1 MNFFIFLD
9 IERVRGVEPLS
20 SAWKAEV
27 IPIYDTRNTKFCC
40 RRAGIRTRNKSSQRT
55 CAAVTLLSVYA
66 LLNIAKFSLV
76 VNYGIMVQY
85 INMFKKIGA
94 QLDIIG
100 QCKRYGLSLW
110 QCPQFL
116 FIVMGLFIILV
127 SIVSYLIGAH
137 YIVSSEIVIF
147 VVLTVTSILF
157 IISFIITRS
166 FERLA
171 EASRMK
177 SEFINII
184 SHQLRSPLT
193 NIKWTFEVMASE
205 EFKVPAEKQE
215 EYFVN
220 VKENIARMVELI
232 DDLLIVSKIEQGSFS
247 MTKREISLEGLIK
260 DLVERYKVFA
270 EASRIKLN
278 FYSQEN
284 LPKVLADPSF
294 LKIVT
299 ENLIDN
305 AIRYTKGG
313 GIVEIKLIKEKGK
326 VLFAIKD
333 SGVGIPQEE
342 QKYIFQK
349 FFRAENISKERTR
362 GSGLG
367 LYVCKSILDKLGGQI
382 WFKSQLGKGTTFY
395 FRLPIK

>member
-9 IERVRGVEPLS
+9 IERVMGVEPTS
-20 SAWKAEV
+20 FAWKAN
-27 IPIYDTRNTKFCC
+27 IIATIRHPLRFDC

-171 EASRMK
+171 EASQMK
-177 SEFINII
+177 SEFINIV

-193 NIKWTFEVMASE
+193 NIKWTFEVLASE

>member
-1 MNFFIFLD
+1 
-9 IERVRGVEPLS
+9 
-20 SAWKAEV
+20 
-27 IPIYDTRNTKFCC
+27 
-40 RRAGIRTRNKSSQRT
+40 
-55 CAAVTLLSVYA
+55 
-66 LLNIAKFSLV
+66 
-76 VNYGIMVQY
+76 
-85 INMFKKIGA
+85 MFEKIGV

-100 QCKRYGLSLW
+100 QCKRYGLSVW

-116 FIVMGLFIILV
+116 FVVMGVFIILA
-127 SIVSYLIGAH
+127 SIVSYLIGAR
-137 YIVSSEIVIF
+137 YILSPETVIF
-147 VVLTVTSILF
+147 IVLIVASILF
-157 IISFIITRS
+157 IIAFVITRS

-177 SEFINII
+177 SEFINIV

-247 MTKREISLEGLIK
+247 VAKVEISLKDLTE

-284 LPKVLADPSF
+284 MPKVLADPSL

-313 GIVEIKLIKEKGK
+313 GIVEIKLIKEKDK

-333 SGVGIPQEE
+333 SGVGIPQKD

-367 LYVCKSILDKLGGQI
+367 LYVCKSILNRLGGQI

-395 FRLPIK
+395 FTLPIK

>member
-1 MNFFIFLD
+1 
-9 IERVRGVEPLS
+9 
-20 SAWKAEV
+20 
-27 IPIYDTRNTKFCC
+27 
-40 RRAGIRTRNKSSQRT
+40 
-55 CAAVTLLSVYA
+55 
-66 LLNIAKFSLV
+66 
-76 VNYGIMVQY
+76 
-85 INMFKKIGA
+85 MFEKIGA
-94 QLDIIG
+94 QLDIVG
-100 QCKRYGLSLW
+100 QCKRYGISLW

-116 FIVMGLFIILV
+116 FVVMGVFIILT
-127 SIVSYLIGAH
+127 SIISYLIGAR
-137 YIVSSEIVIF
+137 YIVNPET
-147 VVLTVTSILF
+147 VVLIVLIVTAILF
-157 IISFIITRS
+157 IIAFVITRS

-171 EASRMK
+171 EASQMK
-177 SEFINII
+177 SEFINIV

-247 MTKREISLEGLIK
+247 IAKREISLKDLIK

-278 FYSQEN
+278 FYSQKN
-284 LPKVLADPSF
+284 MPKILADPSL

-313 GIVEIKLIKEKGK
+313 GIVEIKLIKEKDK

-333 SGVGIPQEE
+333 SGVGIPQKD

-395 FRLPIK
+395 FTLPIK

>member
-1 MNFFIFLD
+1 
-9 IERVRGVEPLS
+9 
-20 SAWKAEV
+20 
-27 IPIYDTRNTKFCC
+27 
-40 RRAGIRTRNKSSQRT
+40 
-55 CAAVTLLSVYA
+55 
-66 LLNIAKFSLV
+66 
-76 VNYGIMVQY
+76 
-85 INMFKKIGA
+85 MFEKIGA

-100 QCKRYGLSLW
+100 QCKRYGLSVW

-116 FIVMGLFIILV
+116 FIVMGVFIILA
-127 SIVSYLIGAH
+127 SIVSYLIGAR
-137 YIVSSEIVIF
+137 YILSPETVIF
-147 VVLTVTSILF
+147 IVLVVASILF
-157 IISFIITRS
+157 IIAFVITRS

-177 SEFINII
+177 SEFINIV

-205 EFKVPAEKQE
+205 EFKVPVEKQE
-215 EYFVN
+215 EYFIN

-247 MTKREISLEGLIK
+247 IAKREISLEDLIK

-278 FYSQEN
+278 FYYQQN
-284 LPKVLADPSF
+284 MPKVLADPSL

-313 GIVEIKLIKEKGK
+313 GIVEIKLIKEKDK

-333 SGVGIPQEE
+333 SGVGIPQKE

-367 LYVCKSILDKLGGQI
+367 LYVCKSILNKLGGQI

-395 FRLPIK
+395 FKLPIK

>member
-1 MNFFIFLD
+1 
-9 IERVRGVEPLS
+9 
-20 SAWKAEV
+20 
-27 IPIYDTRNTKFCC
+27 
-40 RRAGIRTRNKSSQRT
+40 
-55 CAAVTLLSVYA
+55 
-66 LLNIAKFSLV
+66 
-76 VNYGIMVQY
+76 
-85 INMFKKIGA
+85 MFKKIGS
-94 QLDIIG
+94 QLNIIS
-100 QCKRYGLSLW
+100 QCERYGLSLW

-116 FIVMGLFIILV
+116 FVVMGVFIILA
-127 SIVSYLIGAH
+127 SIVSYLVGAR
-137 YIVSSEIVIF
+137 YILDPERVIF
-147 VVLTVTSILF
+147 IVLVVASVLF
-157 IISFIITRS
+157 IIAFIITRS

-177 SEFINII
+177 SEFINIV

-205 EFKVPAEKQE
+205 DFKVPAEKQE

-232 DDLLIVSKIEQGSFS
+232 DDLLIVSKVEQGSFS
-247 MTKREISLEGLIK
+247 IVKREVSLDDLIK

-270 EASRIKLN
+270 EASRIELN

-284 LPKVLADPSF
+284 MPKILADSSF
-294 LKIVT
+294 LKIVI

-313 GIVEIKLIKEKGK
+313 GIVEIKLIKEKDK

-333 SGVGIPQEE
+333 SGVGIPQKE
-342 QKYIFQK
+342 QKHIFQK
-349 FFRAENISKERTR
+349 FFRAENISKEQTR

-367 LYVCKSILDKLGGQI
+367 LYVCRSILNKMGGQI